1 VRFWWNAWHDTAQVG
16 GGCDRGV
23 LNQFLMPAMYQV
35 TVGTDPE
42 TAVRWLTALGV
53 DAVIVNDAHSQE
65 MYHDFVHPYKFAG
78 VLPVL
83 YDDGRGN
90 VIYQVPRRY
99 PSLARV
105 VDAVRLQAIAPGWGS
120 TDLEALRRYTAVI
133 EQGPDAP
140 AAAAWEGTDA
150 MRIHARVGPGQSILV
165 QNTYDPAWHAY
176 LGRKE
181 LRVRND
187 PLSFTVIEAPPG
199 DDNIA
204 LVFKMPLENSI
215 GWVLT
220 GLSLAI
226 AAALLTLDYIHR
238 QPAE

>member
-1 VRFWWNAWHDTAQVG
+1 
-16 GGCDRGV
+16 
-23 LNQFLMPAMYQV
+23 
-35 TVGTDPE
+35 
-42 TAVRWLTALGV
+42 
-53 DAVIVNDAHSQE
+53 
-65 MYHDFVHPYKFAG
+65 
-78 VLPVL
+78 
-83 YDDGRGN
+83 
-90 VIYQVPRRY
+90 
-99 PSLARV
+99 
-105 VDAVRLQAIAPGWGS
+105 
-120 TDLEALRRYTAVI
+120 
-133 EQGPDAP
+133 
-140 AAAAWEGTDA
+140 

-220 GLSLAI
+220 LSL
-226 AAALLTLDYIHR
+226 IHI
-238 QPAE
+238 